1 MGFFKKKAKSEPVK
15 KAPAKEEILRKE
27 NIILNC
33 KSQAKE
39 DVIKQLG
46 RILVDCGYVDEP
58 YIQAMLDKEKVF
70 NTAIGNEIAIPHGI
84 EASKESIKKS
94 GIAMMVFPEGTD
106 WNGETVRIVIAIAGR
121 GDEHLDILAKI
132 ALNLSDTD
140 DVDNLV
146 QSDVDTIYNMFA

>member
-1 MGFFKKKAKSEPVK
+1 MGFFKKKAKAEPV
-15 KAPAKEEILRKE
+15 KEEILRKE

-33 KSQAKE
+33 KPQAKE

-146 QSDVDTIYNMFA
+146 KSDVDTIYNMFA

>member
-1 MGFFKKKAKSEPVK
+1 MGFFKKKAKAEPVK
-15 KAPAKEEILRKE
+15 ETPAKEEILRKE

-33 KSQAKE
+33 KPQAKE

-106 WNGETVRIVIAIAGR
+106 WNGEMVKIVIAIAGR

-146 QSDVDTIYNMFA
+146 KSDVDTIYNMFA

>member
-1 MGFFKKKAKSEPVK
+1 MAFFKRKAKVEEPKAEPVK
-15 KAPAKEEILRKE
+15 DEILRKE

-33 KSQAKE
+33 KPQAKE

-140 DVDNLV
+140 DVDHLV
-146 QSDVDTIYNMFA
+146 KSDVDTIYNMFA

>member
-1 MGFFKKKAKSEPVK
+1 MAFFKRKAKVEEPKAEPVK
-15 KAPAKEEILRKE
+15 DKILRKE

-33 KSQAKE
+33 KPQKKE

-146 QSDVDTIYNMFA
+146 KSDVDTIYNMFA

>member
-1 MGFFKKKAKSEPVK
+1 MAFFKKKAKAEPVK
-15 KAPAKEEILRKE
+15 EVPAKEEILRKE

-33 KSQAKE
+33 KPQAKE

-46 RILVDCGYVDEP
+46 RILVDCGDVDEP
-58 YIQAMLDKEKVF
+58 YIQAMLEKEKVF

-94 GIAMMVFPEGTD
+94 GIAIMVFPQGTD
-106 WNGETVRIVIAIAGR
+106 WNGEMVRIVIAIAGR

-146 QSDVDTIYNMFA
+146 KSDVDTIYNMFA

>member
-1 MGFFKKKAKSEPVK
+1 MAFFKRKAKVEEPKAESVK
-15 KAPAKEEILRKE
+15 DEILRKE

-33 KSQAKE
+33 KSQKKE

-84 EASKESIKKS
+84 EDSKESIKKS

-106 WNGETVRIVIAIAGR
+106 WNGEMVRIVIAIAGR

-146 QSDVDTIYNMFA
+146 KSDVDTIYNMFA